1 VGATVLLLMF
11 VSLLLRGFLRIA
23 RGAPDPLGLL
33 MAVGLTTAVV
43 IEGFTNAAVASGLFP
58 VTGLPMP
65 FVSYG
70 GSSMLTTGVMVGI
83 LLNISRH
90 CPGEAA
96 TE

>member
-1 VGATVLLLMF
+1 
-11 VSLLLRGFLRIA
+11 
-23 RGAPDPLGLL
+23 